1 MFMSKVEI
9 INFKLVEDK
18 NIMIWERKHID
29 EGNVSMFIYILLYD
43 ATRLI
48 KSMIEKKLISIKLE
62 LIISTNLNINIE
74 HGS

>member
-29 EGNVSMFIYILLYD
+29 EGNVSMSIYILLYD